1 MIKDNQIKEAC
12 KEVDTLLLTESNK
25 TLIKETTDALITL
38 NKDKKAL
45 HGLVNELLT
54 ENQRLNALIDKY
66 KITFWGFVGLILLLL
81 VL

>member
-1 MIKDNQIKEAC
+1 MIEDNQIQEAC
-12 KEVDTLLLTESNK
+12 KEVDILLLTESNK

-54 ENQRLNALIDKY
+54 ENSRLNALIVRY
-66 KITFWGFVGLILLLL
+66 RITFVVFVGLILLLL

>member
-66 KITFWGFVGLILLLL
+66 KVTFFILVGLILLLL

>member
-1 MIKDNQIKEAC
+1 MIEDNQIQEAC
-12 KEVDTLLLTESNK
+12 KEVDILLLTKSNK

-54 ENQRLNALIDKY
+54 ENSRLNALIDRY
-66 KITFWGFVGLILLLL
+66 RITFVVFVGLILLLL